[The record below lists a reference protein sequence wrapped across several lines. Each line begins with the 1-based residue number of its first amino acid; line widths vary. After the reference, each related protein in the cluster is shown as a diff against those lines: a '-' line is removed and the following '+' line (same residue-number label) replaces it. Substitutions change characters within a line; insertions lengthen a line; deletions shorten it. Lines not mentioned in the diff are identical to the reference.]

1 MKIVTLKPRHD
12 RPIRLRHP
20 WVFSGAIA
28 SVSRDPA
35 LGETVLVTD
44 AEGIPLGLGA
54 WSPTSQI
61 SVRMWRFDD
70 GAVDEAFFAD
80 RVAKAL
86 AVRAGMAE
94 RFADMGEKAGVFAGM
109 RRVSPAM
116 HGHAL
121 LNEISVQA
129 QAMFSALDALE
140 RNTGMSPA
148 AFTAAAD
155 GLKRQVEALKSRM
168 DAPGVNSG
176 MIQEDAGLREA
187 LLERGDLV
195 PATEDV
201 QREVVGED
209 GPRLL
214 VLEAPLWQVLQRPRC
229 PSCQPR
235 WERPLTV
242 LTWGEQA

>member
-1 MKIVTLKPRHD
+1 M
-12 RPIRLRHP
+12 
-20 WVFSGAIA
+20 A
-28 SVSRDPA
+28 SLQLEARKS
-35 LGETVLVTD
+35 D
-44 AEGIPLGLGA
+44 A
-54 WSPTSQI
+54 SPE
-61 SVRMWRFDD
+61 D
-70 GAVDEAFFAD
+70 
-80 RVAKAL
+80 KAL
-86 AVRAGMAE
+86 REGMAE

-187 LLERGDLV
+187 LSGLLRRASERLEGLHQIEAR
-195 PATEDV
+195 
-201 QREVVGED
+201 REVSAAVSD
-209 GPRLL
+209 LL
-214 VLEAPLWQVLQRPRC
+214 SEIDPEQLDVLPG
-229 PSCQPR
+229 SCSFR
-235 WERPLTV
+235 T
-242 LTWGEQA
+242 